1 MDNESRNLHIEEP
14 FGVMAPDLVRTPKL
28 SVLALEKFHDG

>member
-1 MDNESRNLHIEEP
+1 MDNESRNLHIEAP

-28 SVLALEKFHDG
+28 SVLVLEKF